1 MIMIT
6 KKVMINPPSEIRK
19 ERREVDIFSPN
30 CHIFLFNSFFEF
42 SKKKDTGLS
51 SCHIFL
57 EFVIFLSYIAFLEKF
72 KKKDT
77 LFFPCKK
84 TRSGISITTL
94 NKLKYKQI

>member
-1 MIMIT
+1 MIMII
-6 KKVMINPPSEIRK
+6 KEVMINPPSEIRK
-19 ERREVDIFSPN
+19 ERRRWIFFLLTV
-30 CHIFLFNSFFEF
+30 IFFSLIAFLSFPE
-42 SKKKDTGLS
+42 KKDTGLS

-72 KKKDT
+72 KKKDIF
-77 LFFPCKK
+77 FFPCKK